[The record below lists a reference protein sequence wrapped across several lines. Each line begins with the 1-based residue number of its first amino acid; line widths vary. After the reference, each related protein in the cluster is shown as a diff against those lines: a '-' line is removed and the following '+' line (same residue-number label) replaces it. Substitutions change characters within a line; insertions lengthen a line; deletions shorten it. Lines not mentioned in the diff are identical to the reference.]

1 MSKTSILHQKRLSCL
16 LKRLSLFSWTGTK
29 GVILFYYYFFF
40 LAAEASYDN
49 SVQWCV
55 LDRFEMV
62 LSASALRNN
71 LFQSVIMLKNANF

>member
-1 MSKTSILHQKRLSCL
+1 M
-16 LKRLSLFSWTGTK
+16 
-29 GVILFYYYFFF
+29 LFYFIIIFFF